1 MKLAAM
7 GPGRRTVGHDIPAG
21 LHRMTIST
29 VKVRDGAQLAY
40 ELRGR
45 VKNAPPVVL
54 IHSLGMDHTFWN
66 AVAPALTETTAVL
79 VYDCRGHGRSDKPAG
94 PYRVEAFADDLAD
107 LLDHVGWRAAVVAG
121 ASMGGCITLAFA
133 AAYPQRAAGLGL
145 FDTTAWYDA
154 PDKWE
159 ERARTAE
166 TKGLDALIEFQTTR
180 WFTDAFRASRKDVLD
195 ASVAVFLANTA
206 QAYAETCRM
215 LGACNMSAALPRLK
229 MPVRIVVGDED
240 YATPV
245 AMSQT
250 LHRAIVGST
259 INVIKNAR
267 HLTPLECPQMI
278 AAELR
283 KLIETVPAQ

>member
-1 MKLAAM
+1 
-7 GPGRRTVGHDIPAG
+7 
-21 LHRMTIST
+21 MTISR

-40 ELRGR
+40 EVRGR
-45 VKNAPPVVL
+45 AKHAPPVVL
-54 IHSLGMDHTFWN
+54 IHSLAMDHTFWN
-66 AVAPALTETTAVL
+66 AVTPALTETTAVL
-79 VYDCRGHGRSDKPAG
+79 VYDCRGHGGSDKPAG

-107 LLDHVGWRAAVVAG
+107 LLDHVGWRSAIVAG

-145 FDTTAWYDA
+145 FDTTEWYDA

-166 TKGLDALIEFQTTR
+166 AKGLEALLEFQTTR
-180 WFTDAFRASRKDVLD
+180 WFTDAFRVSRKDVLD

-215 LGACNMSAALPRLK
+215 LGACNMTAALPRLK
-229 MPVRIVVGDED
+229 MPVRIAVGDED

-250 LHRAIVGST
+250 LHQAIAGST
-259 INVIKNAR
+259 MTVIQNAR
-267 HLTPLECPQMI
+267 HLTPLECPQVI
-278 AAELR
+278 AAESL
-283 KLIETVPAQ
+283 KLVETVPAQ

>member
-1 MKLAAM
+1 MA
-7 GPGRRTVGHDIPAG
+7 
-21 LHRMTIST
+21 ST
-29 VKVRDGAQLAY
+29 ARLRDGTRLVY
-40 ELRGR
+40 DLHGR
-45 VKNAPPVVL
+45 DDGRPRLVL

-66 AVAPALTETTAVL
+66 AVTPALTETTAVL

-94 PYRVEAFADDLAD
+94 PYRVEACADDLAD
-107 LLDHVGWRAAVVAG
+107 LLDHVGWRSAIVAG

-166 TKGLDALIEFQTTR
+166 TKGLDALVEFQTTR

-250 LHRAIVGST
+250 LHRAIAGST
-259 INVIKNAR
+259 LTVITNAR
-267 HLTPLECPQMI
+267 HLTPLECPQHI
-278 AAELR
+278 VAELL
-283 KLIETVPAQ
+283 KLVETVPAQ

>member
-1 MKLAAM
+1 M
-7 GPGRRTVGHDIPAG
+7 TV
-21 LHRMTIST
+21 SK

-40 ELRGR
+40 EVRGR
-45 VKNAPPVVL
+45 VKDAPPIVL
-54 IHSLGMDHTFWN
+54 IHSLGMDLTFWN
-66 AVAPALTETTAVL
+66 AVTPALTETTAVL
-79 VYDCRGHGRSDKPAG
+79 VYDCRGHGRSDKTDG
-94 PYRVEAFADDLAD
+94 PYRVEGFADDLAD
-107 LLDHVGWRAAVVAG
+107 LLDHVGWRSAVVAG

-159 ERARTAE
+159 ERASTAE
-166 TKGLDALIEFQTTR
+166 AKGLDALLEFQTTR

-206 QAYAETCRM
+206 KSYAQTCRM
-215 LGACNMSAALPRLK
+215 LGACNMTAALPRLK
-229 MPVRIVVGDED
+229 MPVRVAVGDED

-250 LHRAIVGST
+250 LHRAIAGST
-259 INVIKNAR
+259 MTVIKNAR
-267 HLTPLECPQMI
+267 HLTPLECPQEI
-278 AAELR
+278 SAELK
-283 KLIETVPAQ
+283 KLVEAVPVQ

>member
-1 MKLAAM
+1 MTMARTKL
-7 GPGRRTVGHDIPAG
+7 
-21 LHRMTIST
+21 
-29 VKVRDGAQLAY
+29 RDGVELVY
-40 ELRGR
+40 EIRGKLKD
-45 VKNAPPVVL
+45 VPPVVL

-66 AVAPALTETTAVL
+66 AVTPALTDQTAVL

-94 PYRVEAFADDLAD
+94 PYRVEGFAEDLAQ
-107 LLDHVGWRAAVVAG
+107 LLDHIGWGSAVIAG

-133 AAYPQRAAGLGL
+133 TAHPERAIGLGL

-166 TKGLDALIEFQTTR
+166 TKGLAALLEFQTTR
-180 WFTDAFRASRKDVLD
+180 WFTDAFRTNRKDVLD
-195 ASVAVFLANTA
+195 AAVAVFLANTA

-215 LGACNMSAALPRLK
+215 LGACNMTAALPGLK
-229 MPVRIVVGDED
+229 MPVRIAVGDED

-250 LHRAIVGST
+250 
-259 INVIKNAR
+259 
-267 HLTPLECPQMI
+267 P
-278 AAELR
+278 
-283 KLIETVPAQ
+283 

>member
-1 MKLAAM
+1 
-7 GPGRRTVGHDIPAG
+7 
-21 LHRMTIST
+21 MTIST
-29 VKVRDGAQLAY
+29 MEVRDGAQLAY
-40 ELRGR
+40 EVRGR
-45 VKNAPPVVL
+45 VKDAPPIVL
-54 IHSLGMDHTFWN
+54 IHSLGMDHAFWN
-66 AVAPALTETTAVL
+66 EVAPALTETTAVL
-79 VYDCRGHGRSDKPAG
+79 AYDCRGHGRSDKPAG

-107 LLDHVGWRAAVVAG
+107 LLDHVGWRCAIVAG

-180 WFTDAFRASRKDVLD
+180 WFTDAFRARRKDVLD

-206 QAYAETCRM
+206 QGYAETCRM
-215 LGACNMSAALPRLK
+215 LGACNMTAALPRLS
-229 MPVRIVVGDED
+229 MPVRIAVGDED

-245 AMSQT
+245 AMSQA
-250 LHRAIVGST
+250 LHRAIAGST
-259 INVIKNAR
+259 MTVIENAR
-267 HLTPLECPQMI
+267 HLTPLECPQHI

-283 KLIETVPAQ
+283 KLIEMVPAQ